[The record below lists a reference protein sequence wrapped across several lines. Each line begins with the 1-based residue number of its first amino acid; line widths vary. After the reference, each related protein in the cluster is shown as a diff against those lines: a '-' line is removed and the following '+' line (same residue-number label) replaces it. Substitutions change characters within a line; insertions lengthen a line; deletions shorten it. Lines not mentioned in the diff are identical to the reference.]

1 MNSNELLELGFVD
14 TSYVEE
20 GINFTEFTLQ
30 TDKFC
35 IEVSG
40 ETLVEIQ
47 LFVAHE
53 SFRTWIH
60 VPNCKDI
67 EDIKC
72 LIRLFE

>member
-1 MNSNELLELGFVD
+1 MNKEELLKLGFVD
-14 TSYVEE
+14 TSYSEE
-20 GINFTEFTLQ
+20 GVLFTEYTLQ
-30 TDKFC
+30 NDKFC